1 VTLCHLC
8 RVVLQPELGEV
19 AGPDADG
26 DFYCADRAWCLY
38 RARARLGMADR
49 GYWHRVDG
57 DWRRRHGAR
66 ELLLHDLR
74 EGGRRPGVYT

>member
-1 VTLCHLC
+1 
-8 RVVLQPELGEV
+8 
-19 AGPDADG
+19 
-26 DFYCADRAWCLY
+26 
-38 RARARLGMADR
+38 MADR